1 MNIPIHIY
9 RKIILYGAV
18 VPLHYTAY
26 KTAKIKPVFTN
37 ELNCNLTGTIT
48 LNEDDPMDIF
58 DDYDNLTGTDAEY
71 YLFLLNQ

>member
-9 RKIILYGAV
+9 RKIILYGAI

-26 KTAKIKPVFTN
+26 KTAKIKPIFSN
-37 ELNCNLTGTIT
+37 ELNCKLSGTIT
-48 LNEDDPMDIF
+48 LNEDPMDIF
-58 DDYDNLTGTDAEY
+58 NGTIVLNGTDAEY

>member
-37 ELNCNLTGTIT
+37 ELNCNLSGTIT
-48 LNEDDPMDIF
+48 LNEDDPME
-58 DDYDNLTGTDAEY
+58 YGEDNLTALDAEY
-71 YLFLLNQ
+71 YLFLLNHQ